1 MPQTFAEKIL
11 AQKAG
16 LKETVP
22 GQIVEICPDVV
33 LSHDNT
39 APIFGLF
46 QRMGGKKVFDP
57 DMHAVI
63 LDHATPAPSTKHAEN
78 HRIIRDFV
86 KEQGIKNFYDVGRG
100 ICHQILVESGL
111 ALPGEVVLGSDSH
124 TPHAGV
130 MGAFAAG
137 IGRTEMASIW
147 AIGGLWLR
155 VPESMKITVSGKLGE
170 GVTSKDLALT
180 VIGKLKADAAI
191 YMSVEW
197 YGEAISDLPLSQ
209 RATLTN
215 LMAEMGAKNSYIPP
229 DQVVF
234 DFLDGRARR
243 EYQPVYPDEGAS
255 YTQDVTFQ
263 AGEIEPMVACPHTVD
278 NVKPLSEVR
287 GTKIDQAFLG
297 TCTNGRLDDLA
308 AAAAVLEGRRIADGR
323 RMIVIPASDEVY
335 LAALQAGYLET
346 FIKAGAVIESP
357 GCGPCMGN
365 HMGVPA
371 EGEVS
376 ILALVGEYLGEQGS
390 GNFQVQGRVHRR
402 RFQVAPH
409 GIGFGFLAQVGEV
422 DLPAIAGQAEHI
434 QQVVF
439 QQAVGRRDLHLSNEQ
454 GILTVNQFQG
464 PVHVIGKDAHGQ
476 LEAPRLS
483 IVAQFR
489 EADVEF
495 MS

>member
-11 AQKAG
+11 ARKAG
-16 LKETVP
+16 LAAVKP
-22 GQIVEICPDVV
+22 GQIVEITPDVV

-39 APIFGLF
+39 APIYGLF
-46 QRMGGKKVFDP
+46 QRMGGKKVYDP

-78 HRIIRDFV
+78 HRIIREFIR
-86 KEQGIKNFYDVGRG
+86 EQGINNFYDVGRG

-147 AIGGLWLR
+147 AIGQLWLR
-155 VPESMKITVSGKLGE
+155 VPESLKIVVTGQLGA
-170 GVTSKDLALT
+170 GVTSKDLALRI
-180 VIGKLKADAAI
+180 IGDLKADGAL

-197 YGEAISDLPLSQ
+197 HGETIQSLPLSQ

-229 DQVVF
+229 DQKVF
-234 DFLDGRARR
+234 DYLAGRAKRDY
-243 EYQPVYPDEGAS
+243 EAVYPDPDAA
-255 YTQDVTFQ
+255 YTREIKYQ
-263 AGEIEPMVACPHTVD
+263 AGKIEPMVACPHTVD
-278 NVKPLSEVR
+278 NVKPLSAVR

-308 AAAAVLEGRRIADGR
+308 AAAAVLAGRKIANGTR
-323 RMIVIPASDEVY
+323 LIVIPASVEIY
-335 LAALQAGYLET
+335 LEALRAGYLET
-346 FIKAGAVIESP
+346 FLEAGGVVESP

-371 EGEVS
+371 VGEVS
-376 ILALVGEYLGEQGS
+376 ISTANRNFRGRMGTKESEVYLASPV
-390 GNFQVQGRVHRR
+390 V
-402 RFQVAPH
+402 VA
-409 GIGFGFLAQVGEV
+409 ASAV
-422 DLPAIAGQAEHI
+422 AG
-434 QQVVF
+434 
-439 QQAVGRRDLHLSNEQ
+439 
-454 GILTVNQFQG
+454 
-464 PVHVIGKDAHGQ
+464 VIESPDK
-476 LEAPRLS
+476 L
-483 IVAQFR
+483 
-489 EADVEF
+489 
-495 MS
+495 

>member
-1 MPQTFAEKIL
+1 MAQTFAEKVL
-11 AQKAG
+11 ARKAG
-16 LKETVP
+16 LDRVSP
-22 GQIVEICPDVV
+22 GQIVEIKPDVV

-39 APIFGLF
+39 APIYGLF
-46 QRMGGKKVFDP
+46 QRMGGEKVHDP

-86 KEQGIKNFYDVGRG
+86 REQGIRNFFDIGKG
-100 ICHQILVESGL
+100 ICHQLLVESGL

-147 AIGGLWLR
+147 AVGELWLR
-155 VPESMKITVSGKLGE
+155 VPESLKITVTGQLGE
-170 GVTSKDLALT
+170 GVTSKDLALA
-180 VIGKLKADAAI
+180 VIGDLKADGAL

-197 YGEAISDLPLSQ
+197 HGEAVQELPLSQ

-229 DQVVF
+229 DQKVF
-234 DFLDGRARR
+234 DYLKDRAQR
-243 EYQPVYPDEGAS
+243 EYEAVYPDPDGA
-255 YTQDVTFQ
+255 Y
-263 AGEIEPMVACPHTVD
+263 AGEVEYDARDIEPMVACPHTVD

-287 GTKIDQAFLG
+287 GVRIDQAFLG

-308 AAAAVLEGRRIADGR
+308 AAAAVLKGRKIAEGS
-323 RMIVIPASDEVY
+323 RMIVIPASEEVY

-346 FIKAGAVIESP
+346 FLKAGAVVESP

-371 EGEVS
+371 VGEVS
-376 ILALVGEYLGEQGS
+376 ISTANR
-390 GNFQVQGRVHRR
+390 NFQGRMGTKESEVYLASPVV
-402 RFQVAPH
+402 VAASAVA
-409 GIGFGFLAQVGEV
+409 GVIES
-422 DLPAIAGQAEHI
+422 PAN
-434 QQVVF
+434 
-439 QQAVGRRDLHLSNEQ
+439 L
-454 GILTVNQFQG
+454 
-464 PVHVIGKDAHGQ
+464 
-476 LEAPRLS
+476 
-483 IVAQFR
+483 
-489 EADVEF
+489 
-495 MS
+495 